1 MSLRFPDFLGSL
13 GIQPPN
19 GSGDTAQPSKQQI
32 HHQHHKDSDSEQY
45 APDTAPHQPHQDPGL
60 DSNLDFDLLLKS
72 KLSALGNRSDNLDD
86 LNLASYSNSFSPLTG
101 AHNGFA
107 LDGSPNIPGLAD
119 FGPFHSQKNT
129 FHLPLELQG
138 GIGNISS
145 RRPSYAAELFTR
157 SQQPSLSLSSQQ
169 FSGPAS
175 SAFHPSTATS
185 NKNSLASF
193 AAANNFSMNTS
204 QQQQQQQLQQQLQ
217 HRGLT
222 LGALFQSNL
231 GQDALA
237 DSLLN
242 FSLNTNLSDFQA
254 RRPSQLADYQA
265 VPQQQF
271 YPSFHP
277 LLLPFFSSGP
287 ASVSSFHSGSYQ
299 QAGSAGM
306 NMGGAPPAQNQGSPF
321 TGPSSQVSGS
331 NVDMAAYAQALP
343 GQTVKLDNGLLL
355 KDQYIMASPELKQQF
370 LSAIKYFQDVDLS
383 DKILNKLQELLGNP
397 VIRKLITFVKNLN
410 NLTFN
415 HKMLCLVVNKNGKLD
430 LLSYPSSSNIFLE
443 RDNLVIVDGDRGKD
457 LVMILEPLV
466 NLEFAILFN
475 FLKKIEH
482 LKSLTINDANGGTSV
497 KGNHSGG
504 THSTSM
510 DASTIIN
517 KHSNEDNEFIITL
530 PTKQVLRFA
539 TPKEIQKLSGKFLEE
554 KKAFITCFNKIKEL
568 GLNND
573 LTLINVEYQ
582 CDFKKLIFY
591 YYAGFKR
598 IDFRGLIKELFKI
611 YKTRIWLCA
620 VLPYD
625 RRELYTNLAKENTGG
640 ELSTL
645 GSIPKEYELSNE
657 QILNFSVKEFNKL
670 PKPTYFHLRNM
681 YSLVLNLES
690 DLKGKFYGF
699 TQMSDA
705 GVAEHN
711 AGAGA
716 RSGTTRTDDTANS
729 SPGGKNSKLFRK
741 NSYQIPPNFDPFG
754 GHKNV

>member
-1 MSLRFPDFLGSL
+1 
-13 GIQPPN
+13 
-19 GSGDTAQPSKQQI
+19 
-32 HHQHHKDSDSEQY
+32 
-45 APDTAPHQPHQDPGL
+45 
-60 DSNLDFDLLLKS
+60 
-72 KLSALGNRSDNLDD
+72 
-86 LNLASYSNSFSPLTG
+86 
-101 AHNGFA
+101 
-107 LDGSPNIPGLAD
+107 
-119 FGPFHSQKNT
+119 
-129 FHLPLELQG
+129 
-138 GIGNISS
+138 
-145 RRPSYAAELFTR
+145 
-157 SQQPSLSLSSQQ
+157 
-169 FSGPAS
+169 
-175 SAFHPSTATS
+175 
-185 NKNSLASF
+185 
-193 AAANNFSMNTS
+193 
-204 QQQQQQQLQQQLQ
+204 
-217 HRGLT
+217 
-222 LGALFQSNL
+222 
-231 GQDALA
+231 
-237 DSLLN
+237 
-242 FSLNTNLSDFQA
+242 
-254 RRPSQLADYQA
+254 
-265 VPQQQF
+265 
-271 YPSFHP
+271 
-277 LLLPFFSSGP
+277 
-287 ASVSSFHSGSYQ
+287 
-299 QAGSAGM
+299 
-306 NMGGAPPAQNQGSPF
+306 
-321 TGPSSQVSGS
+321 
-331 NVDMAAYAQALP
+331 
-343 GQTVKLDNGLLL
+343 
-355 KDQYIMASPELKQQF
+355 
-370 LSAIKYFQDVDLS
+370 
-383 DKILNKLQELLGNP
+383 
-397 VIRKLITFVKNLN
+397 
-410 NLTFN
+410 
-415 HKMLCLVVNKNGKLD
+415 
-430 LLSYPSSSNIFLE
+430 
-443 RDNLVIVDGDRGKD
+443 
-457 LVMILEPLV
+457 
-466 NLEFAILFN
+466 
-475 FLKKIEH
+475 
-482 LKSLTINDANGGTSV
+482 
-497 KGNHSGG
+497 
-504 THSTSM
+504 M

-657 QILNFSVKEFNKL
+657 QILNFSVREFNKL

-699 TQMSDA
+699 TQMSDV

-716 RSGTTRTDDTANS
+716 RSGTARTDDTANS